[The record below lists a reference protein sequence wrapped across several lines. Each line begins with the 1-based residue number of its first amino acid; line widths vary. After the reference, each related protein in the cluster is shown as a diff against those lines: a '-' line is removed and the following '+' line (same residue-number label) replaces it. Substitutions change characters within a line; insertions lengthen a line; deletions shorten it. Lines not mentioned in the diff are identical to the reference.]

1 MNDLTHFNK
10 RSPIFIIILGS
21 LTAIG
26 ALSIDMF
33 LPGLPDIRHD
43 FQTTTSNA
51 QLTLSMFMIGLAFGN
66 LFAGPI
72 SDSTGRRKPLIIAM
86 IIFTLASLGIVF
98 VHNIWLMVALRFLQG
113 VTGGA
118 AAVISRAI
126 ASDMY
131 SGNELTKFM
140 ALLMLVNGIAPV
152 VAPTIGGIILN
163 YSVWRMVF
171 VILTIFGF
179 VMVIGSLL
187 KVPESLT
194 VTNRESSSG
203 LKTMFKNFKILLKTP
218 RFVLPMLIQG
228 MTFVILFTY
237 ISASPFIIQKIY
249 GMTAI
254 QFSWMFAGIGITL
267 IISSQLT
274 GYLVDFI
281 DSQKLM
287 RGMTMIQIIGV
298 ILVTIVL
305 LNHWNFWILA
315 IGFIILIAPVTGVA
329 TLGFTIAMDES
340 SSGRGSSSSLL
351 GLVQFLFGGVASP
364 LVGVKGE
371 DNPIPYI
378 IIIIATAV
386 ILIIL
391 QIKEKNV
398 FFKESDTLVSGLLL
412 YFKRYFFIFF
422 QKIYTKKIDFL

>member
-1 MNDLTHFNK
+1 MNDLTQFNK

-33 LPGLPDIRHD
+33 LPGLPDIRND

-66 LFAGPI
+66 LFVGPI

-274 GYLVDFI
+274 GYLVDYI
-281 DSQKLM
+281 DTQKLL
-287 RGMTMIQIIGV
+287 RAMTTIQIIGV

-391 QIKEKNV
+391 QIYNMRV
-398 FFKESDTLVSGLLL
+398 FKTN
-412 YFKRYFFIFF
+412 R
-422 QKIYTKKIDFL
+422 

>member
-1 MNDLTHFNK
+1 MNDLTYFNK

-33 LPGLPDIRHD
+33 LAGLPDIRHD

-228 MTFVILFTY
+228 MTFVLLFTY

-391 QIKEKNV
+391 QIYNMRV
-398 FFKESDTLVSGLLL
+398 FKTN
-412 YFKRYFFIFF
+412 R
-422 QKIYTKKIDFL
+422 

>member
-140 ALLMLVNGIAPV
+140 ALLMLVNGIAPVVAPV

-351 GLVQFLFGGVASP
+351 GLVQFLFGGIASP

-391 QIKEKNV
+391 QIYNMKV
-398 FFKESDTLVSGLLL
+398 FKTN
-412 YFKRYFFIFF
+412 R
-422 QKIYTKKIDFL
+422 

>member
-1 MNDLTHFNK
+1 MNDLTYFNK

-228 MTFVILFTY
+228 MTFVLLFTY

-351 GLVQFLFGGVASP
+351 GLMQFLFGGVASP

-391 QIKEKNV
+391 QIYNMRV
-398 FFKESDTLVSGLLL
+398 FKTN
-412 YFKRYFFIFF
+412 R
-422 QKIYTKKIDFL
+422 

>member
-1 MNDLTHFNK
+1 MNDLTYFNK

-51 QLTLSMFMIGLAFGN
+51 QLTLSMFMIALAFGN

-228 MTFVILFTY
+228 MTFVLLFTY

-391 QIKEKNV
+391 QIYNMRV
-398 FFKESDTLVSGLLL
+398 FKTN
-412 YFKRYFFIFF
+412 R
-422 QKIYTKKIDFL
+422 

>member
-1 MNDLTHFNK
+1 MNDLTQFNK

-33 LPGLPDIRHD
+33 LPGLPDIRND

-140 ALLMLVNGIAPV
+140 VLLMLVNGIAPV

-274 GYLVDFI
+274 GYLVDYI
-281 DSQKLM
+281 DTQKLL
-287 RGMTMIQIIGV
+287 RAMTTIQIIGV

-391 QIKEKNV
+391 QIYNMRV
-398 FFKESDTLVSGLLL
+398 FKTN
-412 YFKRYFFIFF
+412 R
-422 QKIYTKKIDFL
+422 

>member
-1 MNDLTHFNK
+1 MNDLTYFNK

-228 MTFVILFTY
+228 MTFVLLFTY

-274 GYLVDFI
+274 GCLVDFI

-391 QIKEKNV
+391 QIYNMRV
-398 FFKESDTLVSGLLL
+398 FKTN
-412 YFKRYFFIFF
+412 R
-422 QKIYTKKIDFL
+422 

>member
-1 MNDLTHFNK
+1 MNDLTYFNK

-194 VTNRESSSG
+194 VTNRESSSA

-228 MTFVILFTY
+228 MTFVLLFTY

-391 QIKEKNV
+391 QIYNMRV
-398 FFKESDTLVSGLLL
+398 FKTN
-412 YFKRYFFIFF
+412 R
-422 QKIYTKKIDFL
+422 

>member
-1 MNDLTHFNK
+1 MNDLTYFNK

-228 MTFVILFTY
+228 MTFVLLFTY

-249 GMTAI
+249 DMTAI

-391 QIKEKNV
+391 QIYNMRV
-398 FFKESDTLVSGLLL
+398 FKTN
-412 YFKRYFFIFF
+412 R
-422 QKIYTKKIDFL
+422 

>member
-1 MNDLTHFNK
+1 MNDLTYFNK

-171 VILTIFGF
+171 VILIIFGF

-218 RFVLPMLIQG
+218 CFVLPMLIQG
-228 MTFVILFTY
+228 MTFVLLFTY

-391 QIKEKNV
+391 QIYNMRV
-398 FFKESDTLVSGLLL
+398 FKTN
-412 YFKRYFFIFF
+412 R
-422 QKIYTKKIDFL
+422 

>member
-1 MNDLTHFNK
+1 MNDLTYFNK

-228 MTFVILFTY
+228 MTFVLLFTY
-237 ISASPFIIQKIY
+237 IFASPFIIQKIY

-391 QIKEKNV
+391 QIYNMRV
-398 FFKESDTLVSGLLL
+398 FKTN
-412 YFKRYFFIFF
+412 R
-422 QKIYTKKIDFL
+422 

>member
-1 MNDLTHFNK
+1 MNDLTYFNK

-228 MTFVILFTY
+228 MTFVLLFTY

-298 ILVTIVL
+298 ILVAIVL

-391 QIKEKNV
+391 QIYNMRV
-398 FFKESDTLVSGLLL
+398 FKTN
-412 YFKRYFFIFF
+412 R
-422 QKIYTKKIDFL
+422 

>member
-1 MNDLTHFNK
+1 MNDLTYFNK

-228 MTFVILFTY
+228 MTFVLLFTY

-329 TLGFTIAMDES
+329 ILGFTIAMDES

-391 QIKEKNV
+391 QIYNMRV
-398 FFKESDTLVSGLLL
+398 FKTN
-412 YFKRYFFIFF
+412 R
-422 QKIYTKKIDFL
+422 

>member
-1 MNDLTHFNK
+1 MNDLTYFNK

-228 MTFVILFTY
+228 MTFVLLFTY

-254 QFSWMFAGIGITL
+254 QFSWMFAGIGITV

-391 QIKEKNV
+391 QIYNMRV
-398 FFKESDTLVSGLLL
+398 FKTN
-412 YFKRYFFIFF
+412 R
-422 QKIYTKKIDFL
+422 